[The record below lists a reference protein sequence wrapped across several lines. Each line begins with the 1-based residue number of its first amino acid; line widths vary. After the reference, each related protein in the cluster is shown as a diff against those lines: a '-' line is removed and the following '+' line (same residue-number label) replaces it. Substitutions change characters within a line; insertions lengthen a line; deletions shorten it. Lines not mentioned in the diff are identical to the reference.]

1 MTLDKAKSNQIVEIQ
16 QIVGGCCIRQRLN
29 ELGLFVGAHVKI
41 KQGSSF
47 GGPIV
52 ISYNNSQ
59 VAIGRGMAAHIQIKL
74 DESETSIR

>member
-1 MTLDKAKSNQIVEIQ
+1 MTLDKGKSNQTVEICR
-16 QIVGGCCIRQRLN
+16 IDGGGCIRQRLN
-29 ELGLFVGAHVKI
+29 ELGLFVGTLIRI
-41 KQGSSF
+41 KQASAF

-74 DESETSIR
+74 NEPKEPRI